1 MLRSDVVFYSK
12 AGLGVTSGRE
22 RKKVW
27 VLHQQRKV
35 PCKNRHRRCLAT
47 SEVTFCQNPSPAF
60 LTRRAQQCSVAFHL
74 EQDRLSLT
82 TPLHSQPYPLII
94 LWRPV
99 STKLRARIMDR
110 WKCHSYPY
118 YERKRG
124 NISDRS
130 ESTVPPQQS
139 ISQPI
144 SRRRQYTEQQHFL
157 PIKQYTPIH
166 FYIL

>member
-1 MLRSDVVFYSK
+1 MDLVSSQIHRRLPSFEICRSF
-12 AGLGVTSGRE
+12 TSDIGHFEEKDGAVRSGILQQGRFGCHIRPRE
-22 RKKVW
+22 KKVW

-99 STKLRARIMDR
+99 STKLRARIKDGWR
-110 WKCHSYPY
+110 CHSY
-118 YERKRG
+118 
-124 NISDRS
+124 
-130 ESTVPPQQS
+130 
-139 ISQPI
+139 
-144 SRRRQYTEQQHFL
+144 
-157 PIKQYTPIH
+157 
-166 FYIL
+166 ILYKE

>member
-1 MLRSDVVFYSK
+1 MLRSDVVSYSK
-12 AGLGVTSGRE
+12 ASLGVTSGRE

-60 LTRRAQQCSVAFHL
+60 LTRKAQQCSVAFHL

-82 TPLHSQPYPLII
+82 II

-99 STKLRARIMDR
+99 SKKMRARIMDGWR
-110 WKCHSYPY
+110 YSYTY
-118 YERKRG
+118 YEWKRS

-130 ESTVPPQQS
+130 ESTVPPEQS

-144 SRRRQYTEQQHFL
+144 SMRHKYTEQQHFFL
-157 PIKQYTPIH
+157 EK
-166 FYIL
+166 LLLG

>member
-22 RKKVW
+22 KKKVW

-60 LTRRAQQCSVAFHL
+60 LTRRAQQCPVAFHL
-74 EQDRLSLT
+74 KQERILT
-82 TPLHSQPYPLII
+82 DDSQPYPVII
-94 LWRPV
+94 LWRPL
-99 STKLRARIMDR
+99 STKLRARIMDGWR
-110 WKCHSYPY
+110 CHSYTY
-118 YERKRG
+118 YEWKRS

-139 ISQPI
+139 IS
-144 SRRRQYTEQQHFL
+144 
-157 PIKQYTPIH
+157 
-166 FYIL
+166 

>member
-1 MLRSDVVFYSK
+1 MDLVSSQKHRRLPSFEICRSFTSDIGHFEEKDVAVR
-12 AGLGVTSGRE
+12 SGILQQGRPGCHIRPRE
-22 RKKVW
+22 KKVW
-27 VLHQQRKV
+27 VLYQQRKV

-74 EQDRLSLT
+74 EQDRISLT
-82 TPLHSQPYPLII
+82 II

-99 STKLRARIMDR
+99 STKLRARIMDGWR
-110 WKCHSYPY
+110 CHSYTY
-118 YERKRG
+118 YEWKRS

-139 ISQPI
+139 IS
-144 SRRRQYTEQQHFL
+144 
-157 PIKQYTPIH
+157 
-166 FYIL
+166 